1 MSDETHGQP
10 WGGILIPAAT
20 FLVGLLIGGLLI
32 GVGRTD
38 GEASGAEPGTDASAA
53 PSPATGSAAA
63 PGDTVVT
70 VSAACKMAAEK
81 VRQATSLLRS
91 TAGDVRKFRPDAIVK
106 ALNRLED
113 LDSQTRPLL
122 RQCSQV
128 EVSTGASPVPSAT
141 PTGS

>member
-1 MSDETHGQP
+1 MSDETPRKQ
-10 WGGILIPAAT
+10 WGVVLIPSAT
-20 FLVGLLIGGLLI
+20 FLVGLLIGGLLL
-32 GVGRTD
+32 GVGRTSGDSAGADPGD
-38 GEASGAEPGTDASAA
+38 GASAG
-53 PSPATGSAAA
+53 SSSATGSAAA

-70 VSAACKMAAEK
+70 VPAACRRAAEK

-91 TAGDVRKFRPDAIVK
+91 TVGDVRKFKPDEIVR

-128 EVSTGASPVPSAT
+128 DVSSGAAPVPSSS